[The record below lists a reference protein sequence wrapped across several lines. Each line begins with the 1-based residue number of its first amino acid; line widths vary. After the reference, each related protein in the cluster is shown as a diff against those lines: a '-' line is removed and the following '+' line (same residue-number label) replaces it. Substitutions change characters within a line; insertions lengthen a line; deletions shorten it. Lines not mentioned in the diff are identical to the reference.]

1 MRNGRIARHDNGSRV
16 TDDELFADDP
26 ELEQET
32 RRLRAQPRRIAAP
45 EQHGV
50 RTKMS
55 ATSGRTRACP
65 LQSEL
70 DQHKRVVECMK
81 EHRGSRPGQLIAVFA
96 K

>member
-1 MRNGRIARHDNGSRV
+1 MRNGRITRHDNGSGV

-26 ELEQET
+26 RAGAGD
-32 RRLRAQPRRIAAP
+32 RRLWAPPRRIAAP

-55 ATSGRTRACP
+55 ATSGRTRASP

-81 EHRGSRPGQLIAVFA
+81 EHRGRRPGQLMAVFA
-96 K
+96 T